1 VPGGDVYFTEP
12 GRNAI
17 GRLDP
22 ATGAETEFDA
32 PTSPGDPL
40 DIVLGPDGALWFT
53 DENNSRVSRM
63 TLEGVFTEYDLAPG
77 SVPLRIVAGPDGALW
92 FTELRVGSVARITT
106 DGVLTQYAIGS
117 SPVGI
122 TAGRDGMLY
131 VALFGGQLVRVNTQG
146 EVTGSWD
153 LPGSAFQVGRG
164 SGREIW
170 VTDYYGRHVYRV
182 TPYAKS

>member
-1 VPGGDVYFTEP
+1 
-12 GRNAI
+12 
-17 GRLDP
+17 
-22 ATGAETEFDA
+22 
-32 PTSPGDPL
+32 
-40 DIVLGPDGALWFT
+40 
-53 DENNSRVSRM
+53 
-63 TLEGVFTEYDLAPG
+63 
-77 SVPLRIVAGPDGALW
+77 
-92 FTELRVGSVARITT
+92 
-106 DGVLTQYAIGS
+106 
-117 SPVGI
+117 
-122 TAGRDGMLY
+122 MLY